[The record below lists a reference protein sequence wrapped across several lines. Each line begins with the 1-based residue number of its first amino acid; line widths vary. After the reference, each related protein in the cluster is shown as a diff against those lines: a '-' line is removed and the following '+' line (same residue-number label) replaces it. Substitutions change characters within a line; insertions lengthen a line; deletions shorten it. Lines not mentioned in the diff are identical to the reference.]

1 MLWPPSP
8 ASCYFSSMKW
18 LRSSWF
24 SLILGII
31 SIRRSGALA
40 HVTCSK
46 TNWSEVLAH
55 VNTALSVVQFE
66 IGSRFRKWDGRHLNT
81 YRWVFFFNQLNGLL
95 VYAPLRLVPTTVTRS
110 VIAHWGGEKHQ
121 RYTHE
126 QSDRNGASIA
136 FYAISFSCCSSASK
150 QKKGNRNSLF
160 SSEKYIAALHVL

>member
-81 YRWVFFFNQLNGLL
+81 YRWVFFFQSTKWLTRLRPSTSRPYHSYSICYCTLRWRKASEVHARAERQKWRIDRLLCNFFQLLQFGIK
-95 VYAPLRLVPTTVTRS
+95 T
-110 VIAHWGGEKHQ
+110 
-121 RYTHE
+121 
-126 QSDRNGASIA
+126 
-136 FYAISFSCCSSASK
+136 
-150 QKKGNRNSLF
+150 KKG
-160 SSEKYIAALHVL
+160 K